1 MPRLRP
7 GLARVEFFAVRED
20 VMALLT
26 QGHTYASA
34 YDQLKDA
41 GKISMSY
48 SAFRNY
54 VHNRSRSNLEPRH
67 GNKPAKR
74 ENDMESTA
82 EAASTNVEQTHVPRR
97 VTTPAQAFKTH
108 VPDASE
114 LTKVTEE

>member
-20 VMALLT
+20 VMALLN

-34 YDQLKDA
+34 YDRLKGA

-54 VHNRSRSNLEPRH
+54 VHTRSPKLKKRQH
-67 GNKPAKR
+67 GRLLPAR
-74 ENDMESTA
+74 PL
-82 EAASTNVEQTHVPRR
+82 QG
-97 VTTPAQAFKTH
+97 
-108 VPDASE
+108 
-114 LTKVTEE
+114 